1 MQSKVVSGDKKG
13 KNGDTEDS
21 LFRNELKG
29 TRPIKSP
36 RIDPRGKPPSP
47 KPRFSGGDVNE
58 PVTRGVIIYD
68 HTPGHGAEDYIN
80 YSTDGPQKKLLKKL
94 RKGQLPREAVL
105 DLHRKTLQDAAQ
117 TVHDFLQAAIETGH
131 RCVLV
136 IHGKG
141 LRSQT
146 GEPKMKNQLA
156 LWLQNHDGVLAFC
169 SALPE
174 DGGNGALYVLLRRS

>member
-1 MQSKVVSGDKKG
+1 MPDNNHGENDD
-13 KNGDTEDS
+13 NGDS
-21 LFRNELKG
+21 LFQRELKG
-29 TRPIKSP
+29 TKPINSP

-47 KPRFSGGDVNE
+47 KPKFSGDELFE
-58 PVTRGVIIYD
+58 PVTKGVVIYD
-68 HTPGHGAEDYIN
+68 HTPGHGAEDYIKF
-80 YSTDGPQKKLLKKL
+80 STDGPQKKLLKKL

-105 DLHRKTLQDAAQ
+105 DLHRKTLRDAAQ
-117 TVHDFLQAAIETGH
+117 IVHDFLQAAIETGC

-141 LRSQT
+141 SRSQP

-174 DGGNGALYVLLRRS
+174 DGGTGALYVLLRRS